1 MKAIDIEKDKL
12 NLAAFNGEYPVELGK
27 KTKSVTQYARYATI
41 A

>member
-1 MKAIDIEKDKL
+1 MKAIGIEEDKL

-27 KTKSVTQYARYATI
+27 KIQSVKQYATI